1 MHQFFRRRG
10 YPDTVVDTV
19 KNRAQQIDRQCLSPI
34 YVTELRKSR
43 ERENSIQLIPPNPT
57 PAYNQAFNQSLQN
70 EPKTNRISQKTERF
84 ST

>member
-1 MHQFFRRRG
+1 MYQFFRRRG
-10 YPDTVVDTV
+10 YHDTVVDTV

-43 ERENSIQLIPPNPT
+43 NEKIPF
-57 PAYNQAFNQSLQN
+57 AYNQAFNQSLQN

>member
-1 MHQFFRRRG
+1 MYQFFRRRG

-43 ERENSIQLIPPNPT
+43 NEKIP
-57 PAYNQAFNQSLQN
+57 FN
-70 EPKTNRISQKTERF
+70 
-84 ST
+84 